1 MLYKSLINT
10 IVDYIVISRVS
21 IAKYIL
27 ARNVS
32 NLYNTIVINIFILN
46 KSFSIYLVYLIITS
60 SFFSLFFL
68 PLDKLSFL
76 TIDLLLTFS
85 KYLLALD
92 LLSRGSYGLS
102 NYSRSRGRGKK
113 KLLRVGPL

>member
-1 MLYKSLINT
+1 MLRKSSINA
-10 IVDYIVISRVS
+10 IVNYIVISRVS

-32 NLYNTIVINIFILN
+32 NLYNTIVINLFILN
-46 KSFSIYLVYLIITS
+46 RSFSVYLVYLIITS

-102 NYSRSRGRGKK
+102 EHGRSRDRGREE
-113 KLLRVGPL
+113 LLRVGPL